1 MRYTDSNRVSAYG
14 NFSVDVTGTKPW
26 FNRAIP
32 AVYLN
37 YNSAPRLINLSSYFS
52 DPNGDTLTMTA
63 THTLGANP
71 AVNIPGG
78 IFTKPTS
85 Y

>member
-1 MRYTDSNRVSAYG
+1 VSAYG

-37 YNSAPRLINLSSYFS
+37 YNSAPHPIRLSSYFS
-52 DPNGDTLTMTA
+52 DPNNDTLTMTA
-63 THTLGANP
+63 TYNLGANS
-71 AVNIPGG
+71 AVNIPGD
-78 IFTKPTS
+78 IFT
-85 Y
+85 

>member
-1 MRYTDSNRVSAYG
+1 MSDYG

-26 FNRAIP
+26 FHGAIP

-37 YNSAPRLINLSSYFS
+37 YNSASRLIRLSSYFS
-52 DPNGDTLTMTA
+52 DPNGDTITMTA
-63 THTLGANP
+63 TYTLGAYP

-85 Y
+85 YEILVTPT